1 MKKLQGMP
9 KMQRKSNCLPVTKF
23 AAPNGQRQDKLVSVP
38 QQFEPTEKNPIRQHH
53 KMAGA

>member
-1 MKKLQGMP
+1 MKLYGMP
-9 KMQRKSNCLPVTKF
+9 KMKKKANSLPTTKF
-23 AAPNGQRQDKLVSVP
+23 AAPSGQRQDKPVSVA